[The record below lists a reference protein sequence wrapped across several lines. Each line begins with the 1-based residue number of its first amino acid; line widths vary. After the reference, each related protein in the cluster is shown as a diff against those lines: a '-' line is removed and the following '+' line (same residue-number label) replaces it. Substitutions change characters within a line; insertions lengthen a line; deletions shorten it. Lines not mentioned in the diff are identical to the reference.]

1 MEKEEIKL
9 LRKKIYIILSIISLI
24 TCTLLFFYIMR
35 IYGFSMAL
43 GITTIAFSLIAGKTK
58 NIVVHRRIVVD

>member
-43 GITTIAFSLIAGKTK
+43 GITTIAFIAGKTK

>member
-1 MEKEEIKL
+1 
-9 LRKKIYIILSIISLI
+9 
-24 TCTLLFFYIMR
+24 MR